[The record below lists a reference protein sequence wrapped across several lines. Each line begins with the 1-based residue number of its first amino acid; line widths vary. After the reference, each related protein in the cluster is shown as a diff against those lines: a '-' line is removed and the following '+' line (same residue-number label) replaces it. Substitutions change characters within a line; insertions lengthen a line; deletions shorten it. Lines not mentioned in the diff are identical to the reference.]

1 MVETDQNLAPDVVA
15 GALKESKS
23 GKRSHPLVELTLARI
38 REFVRQ
44 PEAVFWVFGFPLLLA
59 FALGIAFRDTAPEKL
74 PIAVESVSA
83 NAGETAA
90 AISRSAALQAK
101 VMSPAEAAQALRTG
115 RVALVVRST
124 AAAGATNTG
133 NESSPG
139 FEYRFDPARPDSRI
153 ARLAVDDALQRA
165 AGRKDAAT
173 TREQTFV
180 EPGARYID
188 FLVPGLIGL
197 NLMGSGMW
205 GLGFVLVQAR
215 TQKLLKRLAATPMK
229 RWHFLLSFML
239 SRLVFLVLEVAAIL
253 AFAYFVFN
261 VRIHGSLLSFMLIS
275 LIGSLAFAGIG
286 LLIAA
291 RPRTIEGVSGLMNLV
306 MLPMWLLSGS
316 FFSASRFPD
325 FLQPLVKVLP
335 LTALND
341 TLRATMNDGASLG
354 ANAAGVAILSA
365 WGLVS
370 YVVALKIFRWQ

>member
-1 MVETDQNLAPDVVA
+1 MAETDRNLVTDVA
-15 GALKESKS
+15 IGSLPESKS
-23 GKRSHPLVELTLARI
+23 GKRTHPLVELTLARI

-74 PIAVESVSA
+74 PVAVESLSA
-83 NAGETAA
+83 NAAETAA
-90 AISRSAALQAK
+90 AISRSADLRAV
-101 VMSPAEAAQALRTG
+101 VMAPAEAAQALRTG

-124 AAAGATNTG
+124 TAASATSEGAAT
-133 NESSPG
+133 E
-139 FEYRFDPARPDSRI
+139 FDYRFDPARPDSRI

-165 AGRKDAAT
+165 AGRKDVADI
-173 TREQTFV
+173 REQTFT

-239 SRLVFLVLEVAAIL
+239 SRLVFLVLEVAAVL
-253 AFAYFVFN
+253 AFAYLVFN
-261 VRIHGSLLSFMLIS
+261 VKIHGSVLSFMLIS

-325 FLQPLVKVLP
+325 FLQPLIKVLP

-341 TLRATMNDGASLG
+341 TLRAVMNDGAPLG
-354 ANAAGVAILSA
+354 ANAAGVAILSI
-365 WGLVS
+365 WGLIS
-370 YVVALKIFRWQ
+370 FLIALKIFRWQ

>member
-1 MVETDQNLAPDVVA
+1 MAETDRNLAPDVVI
-15 GALKESKS
+15 GSLPESKG
-23 GKRSHPLVELTLARI
+23 GKRMHPLVEMTLARI

-44 PEAVFWVFGFPLLLA
+44 PEAVFWVFGFPILLA

-74 PIAVESVSA
+74 PVAVESASA
-83 NAGETAA
+83 NAAETAA
-90 AISRSAALQAK
+90 AISRSADLRAV
-101 VMSPAEAAQALRTG
+101 VMAAAEAEQALRTG
-115 RVALVVRST
+115 RVALVVRSAT
-124 AAAGATNTG
+124 GASAASEGA
-133 NESSPG
+133 SPE
-139 FEYRFDPARPDSRI
+139 FDYRFDPARPDSRL

-165 AGRKDAAT
+165 AGRKDVAAVS
-173 TREQTFV
+173 EKTFT

-188 FLVPGLIGL
+188 FLIPGLIGL
-197 NLMGSGMW
+197 NLMGSGLW
-205 GLGFVLVQAR
+205 GLGFVVVQAR

-229 RWHFLLSFML
+229 RWQFLLSFML
-239 SRLVFLVLEVAAIL
+239 SRLVFLVLEVAAVL

-261 VRIHGSLLSFMLIS
+261 VKIHGSLLSFMLIS

-325 FLQPLVKVLP
+325 FLQPLIKVLP

-341 TLRATMNDGASLG
+341 TLRAVMNDGAPLW
-354 ANAAGVAILSA
+354 ANAAGIAILSA
-365 WGLVS
+365 WGLIS
-370 YVVALKIFRWQ
+370 FLVALKIFRWQ